1 MGRCPKFSKTSCG
14 FKTCKLFLKGN
25 PNYMKIKRKEITFLS
40 RRTWPKP
47 KPCDG
52 VVCRINKMQ
61 KFKKKKKNSF
71 ELTSSSSFHR
81 RSRIYPAYLLLATWK
96 VDTRDWTSYRFGCLL
111 TRQIHEPVCRSL
123 FGQQPVIHDSVYL
136 SLWLGNLRV
145 RTIWKRRTIK
155 SILLRMTIFVELK
168 NIT

>member
-61 KFKKKKKNSF
+61 KFKQKKIVRVDIKLILSSKKSNIPRLLTVGDVKSWHSWLNELSFWMSADSSDSWTCLSKLIWTATGDPWLRLSFTVTGEPPSQNNLEKKN
-71 ELTSSSSFHR
+71 
-81 RSRIYPAYLLLATWK
+81 
-96 VDTRDWTSYRFGCLL
+96 D
-111 TRQIHEPVCRSL
+111 
-123 FGQQPVIHDSVYL
+123 
-136 SLWLGNLRV
+136 
-145 RTIWKRRTIK
+145 
-155 SILLRMTIFVELK
+155 
-168 NIT
+168 